1 MKKILSIF
9 VFLFAVLSLSAQYR
23 VTSASASTNTI
34 PPGYNSIVVTTT
46 AADTVGGTATKYW
59 MFATNKNELQLYS
72 WVIKLDTIK
81 IHNRSGG
88 NRVKVSF
95 YGSIDKSTWV
105 QIGSSI
111 YYNRNAG
118 TLADSTFAV
127 SDVSTG
133 IIWPYLKAEFVG
145 ITANK
150 CSKPQTIQL
159 RVVSKRP

>member
-1 MKKILSIF
+1 MKKILSISAL
-9 VFLFAVLSLSAQYR
+9 LFIVISIQAQYR
-23 VTSASASTNTI
+23 VTAASASTNTI
-34 PPGYNSIVVTTT
+34 PPAYQSIVVTTT

-59 MFATNKNELQLYS
+59 MFATGKTDLQLYT
-72 WVIKLDTIK
+72 WVVKLDTIK
-81 IHNRSGG
+81 VHSRSGG

-133 IIWPYLKAEFVG
+133 VLWPYLKAEFVG